1 MARPR
6 ATRPFNRPLTRS
18 TQPLAVFQ
26 HLAERIR
33 EDAPVERPGVVKQ
46 LHADVVQRQHVNSV
60 DCERIFGDV
69 DFLRVDHAASSL
81 GQPNINRIQANGC
94 RGSILT
100 GWQPMYF
107 TLGQAA
113 RHCGVAKGTISKAI
127 KTGKLSATRHEDGSW
142 KIDNAELAR
151 YLDANGHRFRSDT
164 GEPDRAET
172 SPATD
177 ALVLE
182 LRAVIADLRADRED
196 LRQDRDHWRT
206 VAERLSLP
214 AWTPGRQPAEDASTP
229 APVEPTSRLRRA
241 WRWMRA
247 TG

>member
-1 MARPR
+1 
-6 ATRPFNRPLTRS
+6 
-18 TQPLAVFQ
+18 
-26 HLAERIR
+26 
-33 EDAPVERPGVVKQ
+33 
-46 LHADVVQRQHVNSV
+46 
-60 DCERIFGDV
+60 
-69 DFLRVDHAASSL
+69 
-81 GQPNINRIQANGC
+81 
-94 RGSILT
+94 
-100 GWQPMYF
+100 MYF

-164 GEPDRAET
+164 GEPDRAV
-172 SPATD
+172 A
-177 ALVLE
+177 E

-214 AWTPGRQPAEDASTP
+214 DRTPERQPAP
-229 APVEPTSRLRRA
+229 AEPVTRWSRA